1 MNWRSITGRISGLT
15 WLVALLTLG
24 LFVTAIIPQQK
35 KELREA
41 LLSRAQGVASSLR
54 DVTAGAAIS
63 EDFSSLVD
71 QCLQVVSGD
80 PAIDFLVIARNDGLA
95 VAVDHRGWRYGTLE
109 AFWRPEERVATG
121 KIEVVPRIGRR
132 VYHFARP
139 FDYSGLQWGW
149 IHVGLSLETYDRSVR
164 EVYRRTGVLTVV
176 CVCLSLLV
184 SVLYARRLVRPILEL
199 QGVVQEVAHGNLSAR
214 ASALGGDEV
223 ASLARSFNAMAD
235 SILQRN
241 RILESV
247 RFAAQRFLTAPDW
260 RTVIQ
265 EVLGKIGAA
274 AGVSR
279 GFLFE
284 VHPAGDG
291 RQASSMRYE
300 WVAPGFAPTIDDP
313 KWQGLRSYDVG
324 LDEWADL
331 LRSGKPVITHL
342 GELSPS
348 GREMFDST
356 VRSMIML
363 PVQVEESYWGFLGF
377 SDRLVEREWSE
388 AEQDSFRAAADMLG
402 AAITRQ
408 RAQLALLEAKQT
420 LEQRVLERTR
430 ELRELV
436 AAKDRANAQLA
447 EAQQRLVEISRMS
460 GMAEVATGVLH
471 NVGNVLNSVNVSATL
486 CAERLQKL
494 RADNLAA
501 AVGLLQE
508 HAGNLDGFLTRDPKG
523 ERLLPYLAKLGSH
536 FQENRRILSE
546 ELDQLRVHVS
556 HIKEIVATQQNYA
569 KVSGLIEEVS
579 LAGLMEDALRI
590 VEDSFARHRIQVQR
604 DFEDLPPV
612 FTDKHAI
619 LQVLLNLLR
628 NAKQAIK
635 ESQAPE
641 RRVRLRLFRSGE
653 DRVRIA
659 VEDTGVGLE
668 PELLTRVFAHGFT
681 TRRDGHGFGLH
692 SGALTARGLG
702 GSLWAESEG
711 PGRGATFILEL
722 PATNAAGVR
731 QESHT

>member
-1 MNWRSITGRISGLT
+1 MNRRSVTGRISGLS

-24 LFVTAIIPQQK
+24 LFVTAIVPQQMK
-35 KELREA
+35 DLREA
-41 LLSRAQGVASSLR
+41 LRSKAQGVASSLL

-63 EDFSSLVD
+63 EDFGSLVD
-71 QCLQVVSGD
+71 QCVQVIAGD
-80 PAIDFLVIARNDGLA
+80 PAIDFLVITRNDGTALA
-95 VAVDHRGWRYGTLE
+95 VDRRGWRYGKLD
-109 AFWRPEERVATG
+109 AYWRPEERVASG
-121 KIEVVPRIGRR
+121 KIQTVPLLKRR
-132 VYHFARP
+132 VFHFARP

-149 IHVGLSLETYDRSVR
+149 IHVGLSLESYDRSVR
-164 EVYRRTGVLTVV
+164 GIYRRTGVLTIL

-184 SVLYARRLVRPILEL
+184 SVLYAKRLVRPILDL
-199 QGVVQEVAHGNLSAR
+199 QGVVQKVAQGDLSAR
-214 ASALGGDEV
+214 ASAAGGDEV

-260 RTVIQ
+260 RVVIL
-265 EVLGKIGAA
+265 EVLGKIGGAA
-274 AGVSR
+274 EVSR
-279 GFLFE
+279 GFVFE

-291 RQASSMRYE
+291 RQACSLRYE
-300 WVAPGFAPTIDDP
+300 WVAPGYGPTIDDP
-313 KWQGLRSYDVG
+313 KWQGLPCYGVG
-324 LDEWADL
+324 LDEWADKL
-331 LRSGKPVITHL
+331 GSGRPVTTHL

-348 GREMFDST
+348 VREMFDPT
-356 VRSMIML
+356 VKSMIML

-388 AEQDSFRAAADMLG
+388 AEQDSFQAAADMLG

-486 CAERLQKL
+486 CSDRIQRL

-501 AVGLLQE
+501 AVGLLRE
-508 HAGNLDGFLTRDPKG
+508 HAGNLDEFLTRDPKG
-523 ERLLPYLAKLGSH
+523 ERLLPYLAKLGDH
-536 FQENRRILSE
+536 FQQDRQVLAQ
-546 ELDQLRVHVS
+546 ELDQLRMHVA

-579 LAGLMEDALRI
+579 LADLAEDALRI
-590 VEDSFARHRIQVQR
+590 VGESFARHRVQVER
-604 DFEDLPPV
+604 DFEILPPV

-628 NAKQAIK
+628 NAQQAIK

-641 RRVRLRLFRSGE
+641 RWIRLRVSRSGE
-653 DRVRIA
+653 DRVRIS
-659 VEDTGVGLE
+659 VEDTGVGLA

-681 TRRDGHGFGLH
+681 TKRDGHGFGLH
-692 SGALTARGLG
+692 SGALTAKGLG

-722 PATNAAGVR
+722 PATTAAEIPE
-731 QESHT
+731 ESHA